1 MPSWFP
7 TSLVDAVQF
16 VPLRIAFLVVVGLI
30 LRSVLHHVIN
40 RTVRRAVGTQPKRR
54 FRATQAIAAATS
66 LPGDRRGQRISALGS
81 LSRNVVTV
89 VIFFATVVMVLA
101 EMGFNVATIIAGT
114 SIAGVTIAFGLQNI
128 VKDFVSGVF
137 MLIEDQLGVGDF
149 VDLEK
154 ASGTVEEVGLRVT
167 QLRDD
172 NGTVWFV
179 RNGEVIRVG
188 NFSKGGPG
196 RPPAVEMSAT
206 PVVGWS
212 SGPGPSLDGA
222 GPAAPAE
229 GEGDPSRR

>member
-7 TSLVDAVQF
+7 SSLAEAVLF
-16 VPLRIAFLVVVGLI
+16 APLRIVFLVVVALI
-30 LRSVLHHVIN
+30 LRAVLHRIIN
-40 RTVRRAVGTQPKRR
+40 RTVQRAVGTPQKSR
-54 FRATQAIAAATS
+54 FKAAQAFAAATA
-66 LPGDRRGQRISALGS
+66 LPRARREQRISALGS

-89 VIFFATVVMVLA
+89 VIFFATLVMVLA

-137 MLIEDQLGVGDF
+137 MLIEDQLGVGDYI
-149 VDLEK
+149 DMKE

-172 NGTVWFV
+172 AGVVWFV

-196 RPPAVEMSAT
+196 RPAGVE
-206 PVVGWS
+206 
-212 SGPGPSLDGA
+212 
-222 GPAAPAE
+222 AAPL
-229 GEGDPSRR
+229 P